1 MTDSQEDG
9 CTSFYIVKIMSVCG
23 HLCDRERERETEG
36 DREQKRGKKEQMSPC
51 EDEVT
56 SNLSK

>member
-1 MTDSQEDG
+1 MTDSQEDSR
-9 CTSFYIVKIMSVCG
+9 TSFYIVKIMSVCG
-23 HLCDRERERETEG
+23 HLCDRERETEG